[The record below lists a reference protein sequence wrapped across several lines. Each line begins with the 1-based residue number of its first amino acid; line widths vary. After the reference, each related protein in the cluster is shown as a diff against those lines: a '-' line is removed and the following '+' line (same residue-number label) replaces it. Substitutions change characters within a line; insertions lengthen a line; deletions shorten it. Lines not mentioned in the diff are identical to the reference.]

1 LGGFKFREHSSQPK
15 LVTTSLEME
24 NAILKNNGGITVLI
38 IAEKEN
44 IHAIKDTVRK
54 VQYIQIHI
62 PHYTMIHYCTFL
74 ACDGPE
80 SDFCFGIRNLN
91 RGIQG

>member
-1 LGGFKFREHSSQPK
+1 
-15 LVTTSLEME
+15 ME

-38 IAEKEN
+38 ITEKEN

-54 VQYIQIHI
+54 VHYIQIHI

-74 ACDGPE
+74 ACDGPG
-80 SDFCFGIRNLN
+80 DFKSKEGVRIQIPSGICKFQQIVSKFHDN
-91 RGIQG
+91 